1 MARKIFLVDIDLN
14 RNQLVQVR
22 IENLATAPASPVAG
36 QIYFD
41 TTLNK
46 LRVWSGTAWLTMD
59 DLNDPRTPKSHVL
72 ATATALGAEHTIS
85 GASVGHVLRAF
96 SATEARMQQLA
107 HSDLS
112 EIGSNTHAQI
122 DTHIATANIHRELND
137 ALTST
142 TSLWSSQKINDL
154 ISALQNAV
162 TGALVFKGGYDAATN
177 TPNLDSSPPAGT
189 VMQGYTYVVTVAGVF
204 YTEAVQIGDMIISK
218 QDNPT
223 ALAHW
228 TLVNKNIPDIL
239 DASET
244 VKGIVE
250 LATGAESLTG
260 SDNTRAVHP
269 AGLKHVL
276 DNRNATE
283 TIRGLIELA
292 TQAEANAGTD
302 AERAITP
309 ATLKGVLATTGTL
322 SLARKYSQLLSTSA
336 TSYTITHG
344 LATSDVTVSVRDT
357 ATPFNQVEV
366 EVTVP
371 NATTV
376 VIAFNIAPT
385 ANKYQVTI
393 IG

>member
-1 MARKIFLVDIDLN
+1 MARQIFLVDIDLN

-122 DTHIATANIHRELND
+122 DTHIGTANIHRELND
-137 ALTST
+137 NLTST
-142 TSLWSSQKINDL
+142 TNLWSASKINDL

-177 TPNLDSSPPAGT
+177 TPNLTTPSAGA
-189 VMQGYTYVVTVAGVF
+189 VLQGFTYVVTVAGSF
-204 YTEAVQIGDMIISK
+204 HGEAVQVGDMIIAK

-244 VKGIVE
+244 QKGIVE

-260 SDNTRAVHP
+260 TDNTRAVHP
-269 AGLKHVL
+269 AGLKHTL
-276 DNRNATE
+276 DNRPAT
-283 TIRGLIELA
+283 TTQTGLIELA
-292 TQAEANAGTD
+292 TQAEVNAGTD
-302 AERAITP
+302 AERAVTP
-309 ATLKGVLATTGTL
+309 ATLAGVLGTGGSL
-322 SLARKYSQLLSTSA
+322 SLARKYTQLLSTSA
-336 TSYTITHG
+336 TSYTINHG
-344 LATSDVTVSVRDT
+344 LATQNVSVSVRDT
-357 ATPFNQVEV
+357 ATPFAEV
-366 EVTVP
+366 EVDVTIP
-371 NATTV
+371 NATSV
-376 VIAFNIAPT
+376 VIAFNAAPA
-385 ANKYQVTI
+385 ANKYQVTV

>member
-1 MARKIFLVDIDLN
+1 
-14 RNQLVQVR
+14 
-22 IENLATAPASPVAG
+22 
-36 QIYFD
+36 
-41 TTLNK
+41 
-46 LRVWSGTAWLTMD
+46 MD

-122 DTHIATANIHRELND
+122 DTHIGTANIHRELND
-137 ALTST
+137 NLTST
-142 TSLWSSQKINDL
+142 TNLWSASKINDL

-177 TPNLDSSPPAGT
+177 TPNLTTPAAGA
-189 VMQGYTYVVTVAGVF
+189 VLQGYTYVVTVAGTF
-204 YTEAVQIGDMIISK
+204 HGEAVQVGDMIIAK

-244 VKGIVE
+244 QKGIVE

-260 SDNTRAVHP
+260 TDTTRAVHP
-269 AGLKHVL
+269 AGLKHTL
-276 DNRNATE
+276 DNRPAT
-283 TIRGLIELA
+283 TTQRGLIELA
-292 TQAEANAGTD
+292 TQAEVSAGSD
-302 AERAITP
+302 AERAVTP
-309 ATLKGVLATTGTL
+309 ATLAGVLNVGGSI
-322 SLARKYSQLLSTSA
+322 SLARKYSQVLSTSA
-336 TSYTITHG
+336 TSYTINHG
-344 LATSDVTVSVRDT
+344 LATQNVQVSVRDT
-357 ATPFNQVEV
+357 ATPFAEV
-366 EVTVP
+366 EVDVTIP
-371 NATTV
+371 NSTSV
-376 VIAFNIAPT
+376 VIGFNTAPA
-385 ANKYQVTI
+385 ANKYQVTV

>member
-96 SATEARMQQLA
+96 SASEARMQQLA

-162 TGALVFKGGYDAATN
+162 TGALVFKGGYDAVTN

-260 SDNTRAVHP
+260 TDNTRAVHP
-269 AGLKHVL
+269 AGLKYVL

-322 SLARKYSQLLSTSA
+322 TLARKYSQLLSTSA

-344 LATSDVTVSVRDT
+344 LATQNVVVSVRDT
-357 ATPFNQVEV
+357 ATPFNEVEV

-371 NATTV
+371 NTTTV
-376 VIAFNIAPT
+376 VIAFNVAPV

>member
-22 IENLATAPASPVAG
+22 IENLATAPSSPLAG

-122 DTHIATANIHRELND
+122 DTHIGTANIHRELND
-137 ALTST
+137 NLTST
-142 TSLWSSQKINDL
+142 TNLWSASKINDL

-177 TPNLDSSPPAGT
+177 SPNLTTPAAGA
-189 VMQGYTYVVTVAGVF
+189 VLQGYTYVVTVAGSF
-204 YTEAVQIGDMIISK
+204 HGEAVQVGDMIIAK

-223 ALAHW
+223 TLAHW

-244 VKGIVE
+244 QKGIVE

-260 SDNTRAVHP
+260 TDNTRAVHP
-269 AGLKHVL
+269 AGLKHTL
-276 DNRNATE
+276 DNRPAT
-283 TIRGLIELA
+283 TTQRGLIELA
-292 TQAEANAGTD
+292 TQAEVSAGSDT
-302 AERAITP
+302 ERAVTP
-309 ATLKGVLATTGTL
+309 ATLAGVLNVGGSI
-322 SLARKYSQLLSTSA
+322 SLARKYSQVLSTSA
-336 TSYTITHG
+336 TSYTINHG
-344 LATSDVTVSVRDT
+344 LATQNVQVSVRDT
-357 ATPFNQVEV
+357 ATPFAEV
-366 EVTVP
+366 EVDVTIP
-371 NATTV
+371 NSTSV
-376 VIAFNIAPT
+376 VIAFNTAPT
-385 ANKYQVTI
+385 ANKYQVTV